1 MPASLIPLNV
11 VQLDPSNLG
20 SADCDYIGLA
30 DDGME
35 YAIKTTFKNPTAPA
49 AEWFCHG
56 LAALCHVAIP
66 QYEKLTMPDKS
77 LAFGSQ
83 WDGAAVNDPKTKQ
96 DVING
101 TAPTGHLPK
110 QLSVILAF
118 DLFVYNTDRHIGNY
132 LFVRTK
138 SGYAVRAFDF
148 SRAWTSNGWPPP
160 NLILSPTSN
169 TINTYNGLKTK
180 HPFELP
186 VAKELFDKL
195 RKVPNSSIKSILD
208 EIPAPWMV
216 DLLKSQLEI
225 WWDSADRMAR
235 INEIEKELENGNI
248 I

>member
-20 SADCDYIGLA
+20 SADCDYIGRA

-35 YAIKTTFKNPTAPA
+35 YAIKTISKNPLTPA

-56 LAALCHVAIP
+56 LAALCHIAIP

-83 WDGAAVNDPKTKQ
+83 WDGAAVNDPKTRQ
-96 DVING
+96 DIING
-101 TAPTGHLPK
+101 TVPTGHLSK

-132 LFVRTK
+132 LFVSSK

-148 SRAWTSNGWPPP
+148 SRAWTSNGWPLPSLLLP
-160 NLILSPTSN
+160 STSS
-169 TINTYNGLKTK
+169 TLNTYNGLKTK
-180 HPFELP
+180 HAFDLA
-186 VAKELFDKL
+186 VAKELLEKL
-195 RKVPNSSIKSILD
+195 RAIPNSAIKSIVD
-208 EIPAPWMV
+208 DIPNQWIADP
-216 DLLKSQLEI
+216 LKSQLGI
-225 WWDSADRMAR
+225 WWDSADRITR
-235 INEIEKELENGNI
+235 IDGIQKELENGRVI
-248 I
+248 